1 MDCAITLSPKRITRL
16 LLLSASGLILLG
28 IAAGYAR
35 ASLSEDYLYQMHLF
49 GLAEKFDLDGE
60 QNIQAWFQTA
70 LLLLCSILLW
80 LIASAKRL
88 VAESYLRHWQ
98 LLALI
103 FLGLSLDE
111 AASLHEMTVEP
122 LRAALHTT
130 GFLYFAW
137 VILGATFVLLF
148 GLAYL
153 RFLFHLPARYRVLF
167 LISGALFVS
176 GAVGMEMVDGNYF
189 VTHGRDLTYAMLTVG
204 EEALEISGLLSFI
217 YALLGYLSEQWS
229 VVSISLQDGETR
241 LANKP
246 VPLSLGKRGTAC

>member
-1 MDCAITLSPKRITRL
+1 MGCAITLSPKRITQL

-28 IAAGYAR
+28 IVAGYAR
-35 ASLSEDYLYQMHLF
+35 VSLGEDYLHQMHLF

-60 QNIQAWFQTA
+60 QNIPAWFQTA

-88 VAESYLRHWQ
+88 AADGYLRHWQ
-98 LLALI
+98 VLALI

-111 AASLHEMTVEP
+111 AASLHEMTVEL

-137 VILGATFVLLF
+137 VILGAAFVLLF

-153 RFLFHLPARYRVLF
+153 RFLFHLPARYRALF
-167 LISGALFVS
+167 FASGALFVG

-189 VTHGRDLTYAMLTVG
+189 AAHGQDLTYAMLTVG
-204 EEALEISGLLSFI
+204 EEALEMSGLLIFI
-217 YALLGYLSEQWS
+217 QALLRYLGERGAG
-229 VVSISLQDGETR
+229 VSISLREGKAR
-241 LANKP
+241 PVNNV
-246 VPLSLGKRGTAC
+246 VPLSTGKRGIAY